1 MVLFNWVLVDEIII
15 NGLKEDITNVDITTD
30 NLIDDESI
38 SQAYMIA
45 KEDGVIAGL
54 SVAKRVFE
62 IIDDEVNVTFN
73 VEDGDVVKKG
83 TKIAHIKGKTKTILK
98 GERLALNILQRMSG
112 IASISRK
119 YSEIVKGYNVR
130 IVDTRKTTPGL
141 RILEK
146 YAVRMGGCHNHRYN
160 LSDAV
165 MIKDNHIKAA
175 GGIKEAVFKI
185 KYRIPHTVKVEVE
198 VESIEA
204 LEEAIEAGADIV
216 MLDNMEPNRMEKAVK
231 VAASRVIIEASGG
244 ITMNTLIDVAKTGVD
259 VISVGAL
266 THSVKA
272 MDISLNIF

>member
-1 MVLFNWVLVDEIII
+1 MFNWVSVDEIIM
-15 NGLKEDITNVDITTD
+15 NGLKEDINNIDITTD

-38 SQAYMIA
+38 SKAYMIA
-45 KEDGVIAGL
+45 KENGVIAGL
-54 SVAKRVFE
+54 SVAKRVFQ
-62 IIDDEVNVTFN
+62 IIDNEAYVTFN
-73 VEDGDVVKKG
+73 VEDGHEVKKG
-83 TKIAHIKGKTKTILK
+83 TKIAHIKGKTKAILK
-98 GERLALNILQRMSG
+98 GERLALNLLQRMSG

-119 YSEIVKGYNVR
+119 YSEIVKDYNVR

-146 YAVRMGGCHNHRYN
+146 YAVRMGGCYNHRYN

-185 KYRIPHTVKVEVE
+185 KDIIPHTVKVEVE

-204 LEEAIEAGADIV
+204 LEEAIKAGADIV
-216 MLDNMEPNRMEKAVK
+216 MLDNMEPNQMKKAVE
-231 VAASRVIIEASGG
+231 VAASKVILEASGD

-272 MDISLNIF
+272 MDISLNIN